1 MTPTL
6 ADAAITVLRTA
17 DAVAKARA
25 SRHWAAA
32 WRSGAVGEIG
42 RGHPDD
48 RPARPALPALRPPA
62 DMPKRRKAGS
72 PASRI
77 ALLHALAHIELN
89 AVDLSWDV
97 IARFSDPEHARVPLP
112 RPFFDDWVQVA
123 DEEGKHFLCLEARL
137 RTLGSGYGALPAHD
151 GLWQS
156 SQDTAHDLAARL
168 AVVPMVLEARGLDV
182 TPAMIASLRRH
193 GDDPSADILQMI
205 HDDEIGHVAIGKRW
219 FEHVCAHQGHEP
231 IGTWQSLVTTYFKGV
246 LKRPFN
252 YRSREAAGF
261 AAAYYDPIAP
271 AARPDRTA

>member
-1 MTPTL
+1 MPPTL
-6 ADAAITVLRTA
+6 ADAAMIVLATA
-17 DAVAKARA
+17 DASDKARA

-32 WRSGAVGEIG
+32 WRSGAVGQIG
-42 RGHPDD
+42 RGHPAD
-48 RPARPALPALRPPA
+48 RPARPPAPELRPPA
-62 DMPKRRKAGS
+62 DMPKRGKAGNL
-72 PASRI
+72 ASRI

-89 AVDLSWDV
+89 AIDLSWDV
-97 IARFSDPEHARVPLP
+97 IARFSDPERAGVPLP
-112 RPFFDDWVQVA
+112 RAFFDDWVRVA
-123 DEEGKHFLCLEARL
+123 DEEGKHFLCLADRL
-137 RTLGSGYGALPAHD
+137 HTLGSRYGALPAHD

-156 SQDTAHDLAARL
+156 SIDTAHDLAARL

-193 GDDPSADILQMI
+193 GDEASAAILQMI

-219 FEHVCAHQGHEP
+219 FEHVCAHQGREP
-231 IGTWQSLVTTYFKGV
+231 IGTWQTLVTTYFKGV

-271 AARPDRTA
+271 ASRPA